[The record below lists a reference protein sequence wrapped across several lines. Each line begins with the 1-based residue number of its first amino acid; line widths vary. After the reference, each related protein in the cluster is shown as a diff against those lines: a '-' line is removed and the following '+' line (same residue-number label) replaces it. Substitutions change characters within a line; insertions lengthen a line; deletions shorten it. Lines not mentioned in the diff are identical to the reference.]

1 EHLPA
6 RGSGSPPEA
15 SLSLRQAQLL
25 GVTYTQSSGGMSG
38 AAQSERERNVG
49 PWTREAPH
57 FITFASTAF
66 ISGVAKEKGQYTARW
81 LWRAAEAAVR
91 DLRAHELTK
100 LTAACGAYNLAE
112 SCSAGLGCAGGA
124 CASADAAA
132 GAAGLVLADA
142 ALVAV
147 PAAAA
152 GAAGAALAM
161 AAWGRRGAGPQQVWP
176 AA

>member
-1 EHLPA
+1 GAP
-6 RGSGSPPEA
+6 SGSRLGQPTRGQPELTTSA
-15 SLSLRQAQLL
+15 APRRYVYTEQRRHERRGPERAGAQ
-25 GVTYTQSSGGMSG
+25 
-38 AAQSERERNVG
+38 R